1 MVDKD
6 TRSHHPLAGKTDPV
20 VGSEI
25 APLSPGGSG
34 GSQADEA
41 RNGKIIYSKADLLL
55 FLAQE
60 EDKVIQLPSPKEM
73 LHG

>member
-6 TRSHHPLAGKTDPV
+6 TKGHHSLAGKTNPA

-34 GSQADEA
+34 GSQEGEA
-41 RNGKIIYSKADLLL
+41 RNGKIIYSNADLLL
-55 FLAQE
+55 LLAQE
-60 EDKVIQLPSPKEM
+60 EDKAIQLPSTKEM